1 MSEMERADPSDFAA
15 PPPAAPPNS
24 TIDEPVSETIL
35 RDVRLVGRRLSL
47 VMLPGVSASAR
58 SAALRDWDLW
68 GPLFVCMSLAV
79 LLSVESAGEGSLL
92 FSLIFVIVW
101 AGAAVVTING
111 QLLGGRLAFFGSVC
125 LLGYCIAPLLV
136 AAAGCVLV
144 NATVSGGV
152 AVVVRFGLV
161 VAGLAWSIWGR
172 LGREGFWW
180 VVRLE
185 QGVAS
190 SRRERG
196 AGPRWRGLGGAEAV
210 GVGDVPR
217 PRSACGVL
225 RAIVGCSIRRHGGV
239 PGERMSRRG
248 LGCFGSLTNSPA
260 LCRVVLLF
268 VSRVVAPPTRLH
280 CCVPPVTH
288 SLLLIHGRRGLP
300 RRPQASCP
308 LPGVALLPV
317 PGMDGAHWIPAGTVC
332 GCDHHAGAGLPSG
345 HAAARGGSQHH
356 PESAGGSVRAGD

>member
-1 MSEMERADPSDFAA
+1 MVFGVDDGSPTIESPDTRPTLPPPLPPSSPFFTMSEMERADPSDFAA
-15 PPPAAPPNS
+15 PPPPPPPNS

-136 AAAGCVLV
+136 AAAGCVVV

-152 AVVVRFGLV
+152 AVVVRFALV
-161 VAGLAWSIWGR
+161 VAGLAWSIWGKLERRR
-172 LGREGFWW
+172 LWFF
-180 VVRLE
+180 VL
-185 QGVAS
+185 
-190 SRRERG
+190 SRCQSTS
-196 AGPRWRGLGGAEAV
+196 W
-210 GVGDVPR
+210 
-217 PRSACGVL
+217 
-225 RAIVGCSIRRHGGV
+225 
-239 PGERMSRRG
+239 
-248 LGCFGSLTNSPA
+248 
-260 LCRVVLLF
+260 
-268 VSRVVAPPTRLH
+268 TRTL
-280 CCVPPVTH
+280 
-288 SLLLIHGRRGLP
+288 
-300 RRPQASCP
+300 
-308 LPGVALLPV
+308 
-317 PGMDGAHWIPAGTVC
+317 
-332 GCDHHAGAGLPSG
+332 
-345 HAAARGGSQHH
+345 
-356 PESAGGSVRAGD
+356 

>member
-1 MSEMERADPSDFAA
+1 MSAPSVCPAEATPPAARPSGLLVRDHPAPSVEFPDAHPTYPPPPLRLTPPVSMSEMERADPSDFAA

-144 NATVSGGV
+144 NATVGGGV

-172 LGREGFWW
+172 LGCG
-180 VVRLE
+180 
-185 QGVAS
+185 
-190 SRRERG
+190 
-196 AGPRWRGLGGAEAV
+196 GLWFFV
-210 GVGDVPR
+210 F
-217 PRSACGVL
+217 
-225 RAIVGCSIRRHGGV
+225 
-239 PGERMSRRG
+239 MS
-248 LGCFGSLTNSPA
+248 
-260 LCRVVLLF
+260 
-268 VSRVVAPPTRLH
+268 
-280 CCVPPVTH
+280 
-288 SLLLIHGRRGLP
+288 
-300 RRPQASCP
+300 
-308 LPGVALLPV
+308 
-317 PGMDGAHWIPAGTVC
+317 
-332 GCDHHAGAGLPSG
+332 
-345 HAAARGGSQHH
+345 
-356 PESAGGSVRAGD
+356 

>member
-15 PPPAAPPNS
+15 PPPPPPPTS

-144 NATVSGGV
+144 NATVAGGV
-152 AVVVRFGLV
+152 AVVVRFALV
-161 VAGLAWSIWGR
+161 VAGLAWSIW
-172 LGREGFWW
+172 
-180 VVRLE
+180 
-185 QGVAS
+185 AS
-190 SRRERG
+190 SSFMTDAAFPEGRK
-196 AGPRWRGLGGAEAV
+196 L
-210 GVGDVPR
+210 
-217 PRSACGVL
+217 L
-225 RAIVGCSIRRHGGV
+225 
-239 PGERMSRRG
+239 
-248 LGCFGSLTNSPA
+248 A
-260 LCRVVLLF
+260 LYPVLLF
-268 VSRVVAPPTRLH
+268 YLSLAWMVLIGFQQGPSAAVATVPVPTAPLA
-280 CCVPPVTH
+280 T
-288 SLLLIHGRRGLP
+288 
-300 RRPQASCP
+300 P
-308 LPGVALLPV
+308 LPE
-317 PGMDGAHWIPAGTVC
+317 
-332 GCDHHAGAGLPSG
+332 
-345 HAAARGGSQHH
+345 AATNITRELMGG
-356 PESAGGSVRAGD
+356 R